1 MDVKSAVWL
10 IIGVLVVLV
19 VAFLTAMAF
28 GLL

>member
-1 MDVKSAVWL
+1 MDAKIAVWL

>member
-1 MDVKSAVWL
+1 MDAKSAVWL